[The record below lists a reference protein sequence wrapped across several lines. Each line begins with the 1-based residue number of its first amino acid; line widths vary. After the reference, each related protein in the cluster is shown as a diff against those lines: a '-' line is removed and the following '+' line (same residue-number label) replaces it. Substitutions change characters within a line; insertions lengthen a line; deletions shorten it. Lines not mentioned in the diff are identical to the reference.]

1 MSGEELQ
8 ERMTDP
14 SPGLVNDIRAL
25 DGDILI
31 IGAGGKLG
39 PTVARL
45 AVRAV
50 AAAGS
55 GIRVLAASRFTE
67 RGLANQLRSAGAE
80 TIEADIADGKALRA
94 LPDAPNIVYLLGMKF
109 GTTGREGLTW
119 ATNTYLPGRVAE
131 RYPNA
136 RIVALST
143 GNVYPYQEIA
153 RGGATEVS
161 SLGPV
166 GEYAMS
172 CLGRERILAHFAEVN
187 GTRLSIVRLNYSV
200 EMRYGVLVDIAQK
213 ILASEPVDV
222 SAGQVNVVWQG
233 YAAEVTLRSLL
244 RATNPPFVLNVTGP
258 ESSSVRQLGTAMAAA
273 LGRPVTFAGSEP
285 TTALLSNAS
294 RCHALFGYPAVT
306 VSELVAATAE
316 WVRDGGDTLGK
327 PTKFDRVDGRF

>member
-1 MSGEELQ
+1 
-8 ERMTDP
+8 MTDP